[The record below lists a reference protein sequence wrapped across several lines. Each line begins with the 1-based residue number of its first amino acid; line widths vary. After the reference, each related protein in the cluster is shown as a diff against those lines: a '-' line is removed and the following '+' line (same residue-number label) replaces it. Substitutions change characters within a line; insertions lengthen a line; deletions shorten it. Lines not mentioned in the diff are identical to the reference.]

1 VRELGGANA
10 AAGVIGLAS
19 IILPTFVLPSAIGS
33 GIFYFVAGIEHL
45 KEKQRGT
52 KEAVA
57 MASDLFA
64 ALVLIAYA
72 AWALTLK
79 TPYPA
84 S

>member
-1 VRELGGANA
+1 V
-10 AAGVIGLAS
+10 
-19 IILPTFVLPSAIGS
+19 PTFVLPSAIGS

-57 MASDLFA
+57 MVSDLFA

-79 TPYPA
+79 TRYPA